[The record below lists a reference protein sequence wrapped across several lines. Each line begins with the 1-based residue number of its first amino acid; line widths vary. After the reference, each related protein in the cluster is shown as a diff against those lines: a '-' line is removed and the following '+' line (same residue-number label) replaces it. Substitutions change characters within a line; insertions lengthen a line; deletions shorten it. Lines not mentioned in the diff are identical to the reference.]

1 MEARLQRR
9 VQRYGWDRA
18 ATSYEPLWRTQL
30 ATAQQELMRHAA
42 LVPGERVL
50 DVACGTAAR
59 HSTRPGRLDPQFGR
73 LAASSASISPAG

>member
-30 ATAQQELMRHAA
+30 ATAQAELMRHAA
-42 LVPGERVL
+42 LVAGDRVL
-50 DVACGTAAR
+50 DVACGTGGAA
-59 HSTRPGRLDPQFGR
+59 LDAAAAVDR
-73 LAASSASISPAG
+73 TAASSASISPAG